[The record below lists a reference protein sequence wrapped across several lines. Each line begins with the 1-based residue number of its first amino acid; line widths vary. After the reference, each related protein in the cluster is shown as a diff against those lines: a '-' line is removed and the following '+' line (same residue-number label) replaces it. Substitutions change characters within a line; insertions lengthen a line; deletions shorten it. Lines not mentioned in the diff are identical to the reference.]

1 MIKYIFLNS
10 HPIQYYAPL
19 YKELSSSK
27 KIKIQ
32 VWYCCKH
39 GLNDDNDVQFG
50 RKIKWDIPLLDG
62 YDYLFLKNRSLKPG
76 INNGFFGLFNLDLIN
91 SL

>member
-1 MIKYIFLNS
+1 MTNFIFLNS

-39 GLNDDNDVQFG
+39 GLNDD
-50 RKIKWDIPLLDG
+50 IDIVV
-62 YDYLFLKNRSLKPG
+62 
-76 INNGFFGLFNLDLIN
+76 
-91 SL
+91 